1 MGNQSDKIPGQQRR
15 SLILEWLQDT
25 SNPITGNDLAE
36 RTNVS
41 RQVIVQDI
49 SLLKAK
55 EHPILATSQGY
66 VMLSEPQQHRVRRQI
81 ACFHSSDLH
90 RTENEL
96 YIMVDHGAR
105 VIDVSIEHPFYG
117 DISAPLMLSSRRDVK
132 KFTES
137 LQETNAPLLSELTD
151 GTHMHTLEAG
161 SDAVI
166 EEIKQAL
173 YEDGFLLT

>member
-1 MGNQSDKIPGQQRR
+1 MGNQSDKIPGQKRR
-15 SLILEWLQDT
+15 SLILEWLQET
-25 SNPITGNDLAE
+25 SKPITGKDLAE

-55 EHPILATSQGY
+55 NHPILATSQGY
-66 VMLSEPQQHRVRRQI
+66 VIFSEPEQDQIRRQI
-81 ACFHSSDLH
+81 ACFHSSDLD
-90 RTENEL
+90 RTEEEL
-96 YIMVDHGAR
+96 NIMVDHGAR

-132 KFTES
+132 KFVES
-137 LQETNAPLLSELTD
+137 LNDTNAPLLSELTD
-151 GTHMHTLEAG
+151 GTHLHTVEAG
-161 SDAVI
+161 SDTVI

-173 YEDGFLLT
+173 HQSGFLLV